1 MQKQK
6 LINYTAYTFSLV
18 FVIIVLNNCTTAL
31 SNLLQ
36 KHTALAYGSYPVLG
50 YEAKLPETELN
61 IKDYVKQEVEKA
73 GLSWEEANC
82 IITEESQWRDDICI
96 IEPDMSISCGIWQL
110 NTVHNKNGLTNACK
124 VNYKCATE
132 FAIKKRLHDGN
143 WSAWTQWNNK
153 CK

>member
-1 MQKQK
+1 MKTKTQ
-6 LINYTAYTFSLV
+6 LINYTAYTLSLV
-18 FVIIVLNNCTTAL
+18 FVIIVLNNCATAL

-36 KHTALAYGSYPVLG
+36 RTIYKHYAYASV
-50 YEAKLPETELN
+50 EFKAELPETELS

-73 GLSWEEANC
+73 GLKWNEADC
-82 IITEESQWRDDICI
+82 IITEESHWREDICI

-110 NTVHNKNGLTNACK
+110 NTVHNKDGLTNACK
-124 VNYKCATE
+124 VDYKCATE

-143 WSAWTQWNNK
+143 WSAWTQWNKK